1 WRGWDRGEDMRLDRR
16 FWIVLVA
23 SLAWGLVVATVFY
36 RVAGG
41 GGGRTRAAAQKAVV
55 VAARDLPQGVT
66 LGREWVKLRQVP
78 EDLFPAGGFTR
89 VEDVLDRPVISAMQ
103 AEEPVVETRI
113 AARGSGMGL
122 APLIPSGMRAIA
134 VRVND
139 VVGVA
144 GFVLPGM
151 RVDVL
156 VTGRP
161 PGRAD
166 TSTRTVLQNI
176 AVLSAG
182 QTTQTDG
189 KSQSINTPVVTL
201 LVTPNDAEA
210 LTLAN
215 NEGHIQ
221 LVLRN
226 SSDAKVTGTRGWQT
240 LELFTGGSV
249 EPLQPAAQK
258 PHRAAP
264 VPPPG
269 PKGTP
274 QPAAASAAP
283 IAPPAPAPHLIEFI
297 RGKVKTWEPVWPE
310 CASTKSCAA
319 SSGPLPEGMPSGP
332 GWEPGT
338 EPGPGGTP
346 LRSGNFLAG
355 PPAVEVK

>member
-1 WRGWDRGEDMRLDRR
+1 MRLDRR

-36 RVAGG
+36 RLAGG
-41 GGGRTRAAAQKAVV
+41 GVRARASSAQKPMV
-55 VAARDLPQGVT
+55 VAAQNLLLGAT
-66 LGREWVKLRQVP
+66 LGRESVKLRQVP
-78 EDLFPAGGFTR
+78 EDFFPAGGFTR
-89 VEDVLDRPVISAMQ
+89 LEDVLDRPVISAMQ
-103 AEEPVVETRI
+103 TEEPVLETRI
-113 AARGSGMGL
+113 AARGSGQGL
-122 APLIPSGMRAIA
+122 APLIPPGMRAIA

-166 TSTRTVLQNI
+166 TTTRTVLQNI

-189 KSQSINTPVVTL
+189 KSQSIITPVVTL
-201 LVTPNDAEA
+201 LVSPSDAEV

-215 NEGHIQ
+215 AEGHIQ

-226 SSDAKVTGTRGWQT
+226 SSDTKVAGTRGWQT
-240 LELFTGGSV
+240 IELFGGGAA
-249 EPLQPAAQK
+249 ELPPAAADK

-264 VPPPG
+264 
-269 PKGTP
+269 
-274 QPAAASAAP
+274 A
-283 IAPPAPAPHLIEFI
+283 
-297 RGKVKTWEPVWPE
+297 
-310 CASTKSCAA
+310 
-319 SSGPLPEGMPSGP
+319 
-332 GWEPGT
+332 
-338 EPGPGGTP
+338 PGPGGTP
-346 LRSGNFLAG
+346 
-355 PPAVEVK
+355 PPRQQAAAVTGAPAAAPAPTPHLIAIIRGSVKTMEPVWPAAVEVK